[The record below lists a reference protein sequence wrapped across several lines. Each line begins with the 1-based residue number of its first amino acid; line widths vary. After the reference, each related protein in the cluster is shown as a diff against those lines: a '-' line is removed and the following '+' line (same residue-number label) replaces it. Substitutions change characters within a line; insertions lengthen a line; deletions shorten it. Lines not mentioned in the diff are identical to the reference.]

1 MGISKNLVVEPT
13 LTNARG
19 YRRPV
24 DPDELKDVNIF
35 SPLEML
41 TPGTA
46 RNDDP
51 IRTAI
56 DVAHPAVAV
65 KLYKCGNFLR
75 A

>member
-1 MGISKNLVVEPT
+1 MVVEPT
-13 LTNARG
+13 ILNARG
-19 YRRPV
+19 YRAPV
-24 DPDELKDVNIF
+24 DDINELKDVNVF

-56 DVAHPAVAV
+56 SRNSSSAVAV
-65 KLYKCGNFLR
+65 KPYKCGNLLR